1 MMAQNMVANGV
12 DSGALS
18 SVALTT
24 LWHTTLHGHGVVIA
38 RWCRAL

>member
-1 MMAQNMVANGV
+1 MLMRDMVAEGV

-24 LWHTTLHGHGVVIA
+24 LRHTTLHGHGVVIA
-38 RWCRAL
+38 RWCWVL